1 MWSRTLPGCNRR
13 EKFRLRESRCN
24 KSYSNTWSSGEITKL
39 LERDKTQSSDI
50 DLEQWRIRVAFGES
64 AWSSSFRKT
73 FGYKI
78 DDLLLIINNLYNYL
92 YNPKAFARTGA
103 IGHVTEYTL
112 LKLGNNRV
120 IFPNSQAAKN
130 IWKITNTTT
139 PFDLKICS
147 TLCLWALSLPSSSQ
161 FSSSFAKTVPIA
173 KQIMFADIYPSI
185 FSRQMEAIV
194 YLFSKE
200 TIHSG
205 RATEFQVKWWN
216 ISKINILKYR
226 VFRLGL
232 NLGWF
237 FFLGHFSTCIAC
249 FYNIV
254 MCFFST
260 AWELALGFISLFQ
273 FYLLFSVSYTY
284 LNLQT

>member
-64 AWSSSFRKT
+64 TWSSSFRKT

-78 DDLLLIINNLYNYL
+78 DDLLYIINNLYNNL

-120 IFPNSQAAKN
+120 IFPNSHAAKIFETDN
-130 IWKITNTTT
+130 KHNNPIW
-139 PFDLKICS
+139 LKKYVR
-147 TLCLWALSLPSSSQ
+147 LFVFGHLSVPSSSQ
-161 FSSSFAKTVPIA
+161 FSSSFAKTVPFA

-226 VFRLGL
+226 VFRL
-232 NLGWF
+232 
-237 FFLGHFSTCIAC
+237 
-249 FYNIV
+249 V
-254 MCFFST
+254 
-260 AWELALGFISLFQ
+260 
-273 FYLLFSVSYTY
+273 
-284 LNLQT
+284 